1 MTSRGHSASMYERFL
16 FQKTNKAYDILNN
29 IKNLTLNSNKF
40 TKYIDYYNLNTQSSS
55 FKEPDNDIYPILRN
69 NDFIPIQKQN
79 NISKNEKK
87 KYKKN
92 KKASLKNLLLSNSNS
107 KGESINEFV
116 YISHKKNLTT
126 LSSTLEQNTLEQNK
140 TYSTNFFKNITLK
153 KKVNKKNEFIL
164 CDLLFNEECY
174 QNLDFQEELI
184 FHRKSYYIE
193 LMKEKIVQLKVN
205 KENRLNNSSELKH
218 DFYNEKLGKI
228 ELILSS
234 IKIELKNLS
243 SPKSRSYSFEIPF
256 DYVPLFFIGNFH
268 DMKQLLLEFFSFN
281 KNYQEDIK
289 IKNIKFN
296 DDYLNEYIFYQ
307 FDENGSIV
315 SYLKNLNLDKNTIAL
330 KDVPKLFISTA
341 DDHYSKYLKDEEK
354 EDTILRDLNFIE
366 DDISKYNEKCNCKI
380 FRRSNNKYEF
390 DWINPEGHY
399 SIKVSMPNISL
410 RFHNIKK
417 FINHFIDKELFMYL
431 LEKKFIY
438 WDYYVVHYLFSI
450 KYFRI
455 FIQRLLSKN
464 IGYISTNILK
474 NDERQ
479 YLNFDIQKIGDNE
492 FYSITNR
499 YNNTINNS
507 LNDYDYSFILT
518 DPNTLK
524 NYLIKIISYTIYI
537 SYPYFGDEVHKF
549 SMNFHQMKILYLRS
563 KIENLKS
570 FILKLLYI
578 DKKAKKMHI
587 DYSYFAIFNNYT
599 IEQIE
604 EYFNKFDL
612 DYQNDFFNKN
622 ESSDKLQIYI
632 VNPQFE
638 IVQMKEVEN
647 FDEKIWM
654 YCRKEI
660 SDKILLEL
668 INSDINNW
676 GTIINNNQINFHD
689 IVIEYNHLHEF
700 KTFKTYSS
708 VKKSTTRAKKSVL
721 YDKIG
726 NLNFA
731 SITKKKTH
739 NS

>member
-1 MTSRGHSASMYERFL
+1 MSTRGHSASMYNRFL
-16 FQKTNKAYDILNN
+16 FPKTNKAYDILNN
-29 IKNLTLNSNKF
+29 IKNLTLNSKNF
-40 TKYIDYYNLNTQSSS
+40 TNYIDNYYLNTQSSS
-55 FKEPDNDIYPILRN
+55 FKEPDNDIYPILKN

-87 KYKKN
+87 KFKRN
-92 KKASLKNLLLSNSNS
+92 KKTSLKNFILNNSNS
-107 KGESINEFV
+107 KGDSINEIQ
-116 YISHKKNLTT
+116 YPTHKKNLTT
-126 LSSTLEQNTLEQNK
+126 LSTMEQNK
-140 TYSTNFFKNITLK
+140 TFTTNFYKKITLK
-153 KKVNKKNEFIL
+153 KKLNLKNEFIL

-174 QNLDFQEELI
+174 QDLEFKEELI

-205 KENRLNNSSELKH
+205 KENRLNTSTELKH

-243 SPKSRSYSFEIPF
+243 NPKSRLYNFEIPF

-268 DMKQLLLEFFSFN
+268 DMKQLLLEFFTFN
-281 KNYQEDIK
+281 INYDENIK
-289 IKNIKFN
+289 IKNIKCN
-296 DDYLNEYIFYQ
+296 DDYLNEFIFYQ
-307 FDENGSIV
+307 FDENGNIV
-315 SYLKNLNLDKNTIAL
+315 PYLKNLNLDKKAIAI
-330 KDVPKLFISTA
+330 KEIPKIFISTS
-341 DDHYSKYLKDEEK
+341 DDHYNKYLKDEEK
-354 EDTILRDLNFIE
+354 EDIYLRELNFIE
-366 DDISKYNEKCNCKI
+366 DDINIYNEKSNCKI
-380 FRRSNNKYEF
+380 FKHSNNKFEF

-410 RFHNIKK
+410 RFHTIKK

-464 IGYISTNILK
+464 VGHISTNILN

-479 YLNFDIQKIGDNE
+479 YLNFDVQKIGDNE
-492 FYSITNR
+492 FYSISNK
-499 YNNTINNS
+499 YNNTLNNS
-507 LNDYDYSFILT
+507 LNDLDYSFILT
-518 DPNTLK
+518 DRNSSK
-524 NYLIKIISYTIYI
+524 NYLIKILSYTIYI
-537 SYPYFGDEVHKF
+537 TYSYFGDIVHKF

-563 KIENLKS
+563 HIENLKN

-578 DKKAKKMHI
+578 DKKTKRMYL
-587 DYSYFAIFNNYT
+587 DYSYFSIFNNFT
-599 IEQIE
+599 IEEIE
-604 EYFNKFDL
+604 GYFNQFDL
-612 DYQNDFFNKN
+612 NYLNDFNNN
-622 ESSDKLQIYI
+622 ESTDKLQIYI

-638 IVQMKEVEN
+638 IVQMKEIEN
-647 FDEKIWM
+647 FDEKIWL

-660 SDKILLEL
+660 NDKILLEL
-668 INSDINNW
+668 IKSDIDNW
-676 GTIINNNQINFHD
+676 GTIINNNQLNFHEMF
-689 IVIEYNHLHEF
+689 VQYNHLHDF
-700 KTFKTYSS
+700 KSLKTFTS

-721 YDKIG
+721 YDKVG
-726 NLNFA
+726 ALNFTT
-731 SITKKKTH
+731 INKKKTQ